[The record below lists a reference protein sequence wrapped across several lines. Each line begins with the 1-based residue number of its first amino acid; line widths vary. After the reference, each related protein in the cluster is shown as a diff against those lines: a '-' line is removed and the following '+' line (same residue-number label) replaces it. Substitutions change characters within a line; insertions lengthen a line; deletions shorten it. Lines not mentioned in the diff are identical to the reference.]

1 MRLKCNRQVKVEN
14 VSPGPTAGELNVPYS
29 FPSPSTSFIRHSQ
42 LMSID
47 CQDNIMRY
55 VPDSFSSSLQEEKK
69 NRIIKKTKTL
79 LHSGIITRVPISP
92 NHWGVS
98 RIELP
103 LLKSYIDSIYSNTGK
118 NN

>member
-29 FPSPSTSFIRHSQ
+29 FPPPSTSFIRHSQ

-47 CQDNIMRY
+47 CQDDIMHY
-55 VPDSFSSSLQEEKK
+55 VPDSFSSSLQEKKK

-79 LHSGIITRVPISP
+79 LHSGTPHFHFTPGSAASP
-92 NHWGVS
+92 GGGYYQ
-98 RIELP
+98 P
-103 LLKSYIDSIYSNTGK
+103 
-118 NN
+118 

>member
-14 VSPGPTAGELNVPYS
+14 VSPRPTARELNVPYS
-29 FPSPSTSFIRHSQ
+29 FPPPSTSFIRHSQ

-47 CQDNIMRY
+47 CQDNIMHY
-55 VPDSFSSSLQEEKK
+55 VPDSFSSSLQEGKK
-69 NRIIKKTKTL
+69 KKTL

-92 NHWGVS
+92 NHRGVS

>member
-14 VSPGPTAGELNVPYS
+14 VSPRPTAGELNVPYS
-29 FPSPSTSFIRHSQ
+29 FPPPSISFIRHSQ

-47 CQDNIMRY
+47 CQDNIMHY
-55 VPDSFSSSLQEEKK
+55 VPDSFSSSLQEKK
-69 NRIIKKTKTL
+69 KKKTL

-92 NHWGVS
+92 NHRGVS

>member
-14 VSPGPTAGELNVPYS
+14 VSPRPAAGELNVPYS
-29 FPSPSTSFIRHSQ
+29 FPPPSTSFIRHSQ

-47 CQDNIMRY
+47 CQDNIMHY
-55 VPDSFSSSLQEEKK
+55 MPDSFSSSLQEKKK
-69 NRIIKKTKTL
+69 NRIIKKNKTL

-92 NHWGVS
+92 NHRGVS